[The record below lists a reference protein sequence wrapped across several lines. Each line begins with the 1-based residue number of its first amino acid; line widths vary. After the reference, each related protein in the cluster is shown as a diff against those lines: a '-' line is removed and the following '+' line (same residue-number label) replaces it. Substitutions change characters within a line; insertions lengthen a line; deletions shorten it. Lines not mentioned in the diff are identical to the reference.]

1 MKKHFLKPKTLGR
14 NVKVHLDLSNYAT
27 KSNLKNATGIDTSD
41 FAKTVDLVTLE
52 SNVDKLDISKFEK
65 VPNDLSSLKN
75 K

>member
-1 MKKHFLKPKTLGR
+1 MSKHFLKPKPLGR